1 MPENGYLFLSLD
13 QLSVKKIRDT
23 TRYDRRDRYTT
34 GTEKIL
40 GGTKHKN
47 ILFEEGFERKQTE
60 QKSLW
65 PTSG

>member
-1 MPENGYLFLSLD
+1 MVNEVN
-13 QLSVKKIRDT
+13 II
-23 TRYDRRDRYTT
+23 TT

-40 GGTKHKN
+40 GGTKHNN
-47 ILFEEGFERKQTE
+47 ILFEEGFDRKQTE